1 MNNPLSSL
9 VQDSVWGGTGSSPL
23 YQSNH
28 TSGQQQQRFETVTSG
43 KKKKKQKMVRADPSL
58 LGEYHRDRV
67 QAHLL
72 DVKTM
77 SHFFLNLFS
86 LHLSFFNFSGFS
98 VNASSER
105 LNMGEIETLED
116 F

>member
-1 MNNPLSSL
+1 M
-9 VQDSVWGGTGSSPL
+9 WGGTGPSSIF
-23 YQSNH
+23 QSNH
-28 TSGQQQQRFETVTSG
+28 LSSQQQQQQRFETVTSG

-58 LGEYHRDRV
+58 LGESGAFKKK
-67 QAHLL
+67 QKNGTSLCFSAHANWTF
-72 DVKTM
+72 VVM
-77 SHFFLNLFS
+77 NFL
-86 LHLSFFNFSGFS
+86 SGFS